1 LDHLYLLDL
10 EQSKNTEKQ
19 KDGVV
24 MSGESFWVSGG
35 EKQKKV
41 GLVYMCV
48 YAGNREREYC
58 RMWVGIEA
66 YDGIEMN

>member
-10 EQSKNTEKQ
+10 EQSKNTQKQ
-19 KDGVV
+19 KGGVV
-24 MSGESFWVSGG
+24 MSGESFCVSGG

-48 YAGNREREYC
+48 CMREMGRER
-58 RMWVGIEA
+58 IL
-66 YDGIEMN
+66 

>member
-1 LDHLYLLDL
+1 
-10 EQSKNTEKQ
+10 
-19 KDGVV
+19 
-24 MSGESFWVSGG
+24 MSGESFCVSGG